1 MTILLLP
8 KIFGLALAAETQL
21 PSVVPAV
28 IVEELAGFSAP
39 EGLDEAL
46 QGCYLT
52 QPGLIRTQATPRGA
66 KSIAA
71 LRITMF
77 TAAFELR

>member
-1 MTILLLP
+1 M
-8 KIFGLALAAETQL
+8 F
-21 PSVVPAV
+21 PAV
-28 IVEELAGFSAP
+28 VVEELSRFSTP
-39 EGLDEAL
+39 EGLNEAVTL
-46 QGCYLT
+46 SSGVSDAPGPPMSVLT
-52 QPGLIRTQATPRGA
+52 QPGLLRTQATPPRGA

>member
-1 MTILLLP
+1 MSHFEAVTLSSGVSDAP
-8 KIFGLALAAETQL
+8 G
-21 PSVVPAV
+21 PPMSV
-28 IVEELAGFSAP
+28 
-39 EGLDEAL
+39 
-46 QGCYLT
+46 LT

-77 TAAFELR
+77 TAVFELR